1 MADAALGMREL
12 RSARMLSPSYREGWR
27 GTDSSEQRTPHLR
40 VTPQPSAGWL
50 LPCGAGERCREAGG
64 PVQTRAPLHTHAVA
78 GSAEGL
84 ARKCHGGLISGRNC
98 WPSPRRSA
106 PYFASHPV
114 RAELPEAEGG
124 LNPPEQCHN
133 VQVFDPSPE
142 EDSTV
147 RVASLPRG
155 DLLICPQGAGITEK
169 YHRDL
174 PGPTLPLPVARA

>member
-12 RSARMLSPSYREGWR
+12 RSAQMLSPSYQEGWW
-27 GTDSSEQRTPHLR
+27 GTDASEQRTPHLR
-40 VTPQPSAGWL
+40 VTPQPSARRL
-50 LPCGAGERCREAGG
+50 LPRGAGERRRVAGG
-64 PVQTRAPLHTHAVA
+64 PVQTHVPLQTHAIA
-78 GSAEGL
+78 GSMAEL
-84 ARKCHGGLISGRNC
+84 ASKCHRGLISSCDR
-98 WPSPRRSA
+98 WPSPSRSV

-147 RVASLPRG
+147 RVTSLPRG
-155 DLLICPQGAGITEK
+155 DLLICLQGAGITKK
-169 YHRDL
+169 YH
-174 PGPTLPLPVARA
+174 